1 MCREP
6 DALRQAVVD
15 RHQQRIVNSLK
26 VRCSDYKEG
35 CEWVGELRDLHDHI
49 DPAKGQCGIPCPFG
63 CGKFTR
69 SSKMREHTRH
79 CHNRMISCENCDYY
93 NTLAIVTEKH
103 YPICPRSPTAITPAT
118 VSPQY
123 LYNLAP
129 IEFTIG
135 DFSEKKQANE
145 KWLSSPFYTDNKGY
159 KFRLNVH
166 PNGIHD
172 GSGSH
177 LSVHSELMKEEYD
190 DELEQPF
197 EGDIL
202 IELLNWR
209 EDKNHHSAIICFN
222 SYNRTMSHSFRCVT
236 NQEVEAATRTRV
248 GHPHQ
253 FISHN
258 DLEPTSDT
266 KYLLGD
272 FFKLRVSVAIYS
284 TPPLHLQLTPSW
296 QSHDDSTQHIIAQFT
311 ISEFSKR
318 KQFNNI
324 YFSPS
329 FNTSPQGYKFRIKA
343 LANGFRSGRGSNITM
358 SAIIMKGQHDDHLEW
373 PFTGTIIIE
382 VLNWLE
388 DKRHFKQIF
397 SIDPNDGFARVTEG
411 EYGKDFGFYKFISH
425 ASLSF
430 NSSTN
435 TQYLKDD
442 CIRIRVHKS
451 RAADDM
457 L

>member
-1 MCREP
+1 MV
-6 DALRQAVVD
+6 Q
-15 RHQQRIVNSLK
+15 NLK
-26 VRCSDYKEG
+26 VRCSDFIEG
-35 CEWVGELRDLHDHI
+35 CEWVGELKDLNDHL
-49 DPAKGQCGIPCPFG
+49 DRQCGIACPFG
-63 CGKFTR
+63 CSKFTHL
-69 SSKMREHTRH
+69 SKMREHTRH
-79 CHNRMISCENCDYY
+79 CHKRMISCENCGYY

-103 YPICPRSPTAITPAT
+103 YPICPQSPTAITPAT

-135 DFSEKKQANE
+135 DFSEKKQANKE
-145 KWLSSPFYTDNKGY
+145 WLSSPFYTHNRGY

-166 PNGIHD
+166 PNGIND

-177 LSVHSELMKEEYD
+177 PSVHAELMKGEYD
-190 DELEQPF
+190 DELEWPF
-197 EGDIL
+197 EGDIR
-202 IELLNWR
+202 IELMNWR
-209 EDKNHHSAIICFN
+209 EDKNHHSATICFIR
-222 SYNRTMSHSFRCVT
+222 YNLTVSHSPRRVT
-236 NQEVEAATRTRV
+236 NQEVLEAATRF
-248 GHPHQ
+248 GHPHRL
-253 FISHN
+253 ISHN

-272 FFKLRVSVAIYS
+272 FFKLRVSVAVYC

-296 QSHDDSTQHIIAQFT
+296 QSSHDDCSVTDQPIIAQFT

-329 FNTSPQGYKFRIKA
+329 FTTSRQGYKFSIKA
-343 LANGFRSGRGSNITM
+343 FANGVKSGRGSNITI
-358 SAIIMKGQHDDHLEW
+358 SAIIMKGQHDDHLKW
-373 PFTGTIIIE
+373 PFTGTIIIK

-388 DKRHFKQIF
+388 DKGHFKQVY
-397 SIDPNDGFARVTEG
+397 SIDPNDGIARVTEG
-411 EYGKDFGFYKFISH
+411 EYGKDFCFYKFMSH
-425 ASLSF
+425 TSLF
-430 NSSTN
+430 DSSTN
-435 TQYLKDD
+435 TQYLKDN
-442 CIRIRVHKS
+442 CIRVRVHKS